1 VHSAQIAF
9 PGGKYENED
18 IDFASTALRET
29 YEEVG
34 VDPHKVV
41 LIRPFTQVYIP
52 PSNFMV
58 YPYLGICK
66 EEITFIPDP
75 SEVAGIIE
83 LPIAT
88 FLSDTIIIEKELQT
102 SYANSIKVPAFEI
115 ENHIVWG
122 ATAMMLSELKDVL
135 AITSVS

>member
-1 VHSAQIAF
+1 
-9 PGGKYENED
+9 
-18 IDFASTALRET
+18 
-29 YEEVG
+29 
-34 VDPHKVV
+34 
-41 LIRPFTQVYIP
+41 
-52 PSNFMV
+52 MV
-58 YPYLGICK
+58 YPYLGMCK

-75 SEVAGIIE
+75 SEVADIIE

-135 AITSVS
+135 ALTSVS

>member
-1 VHSAQIAF
+1 
-9 PGGKYENED
+9 
-18 IDFASTALRET
+18 
-29 YEEVG
+29 
-34 VDPHKVV
+34 
-41 LIRPFTQVYIP
+41 
-52 PSNFMV
+52 MV
-58 YPYLGICK
+58 YPYLGMCK

-135 AITSVS
+135 ALTSVS